1 MGPRAAEA
9 GLVACYHIDIFIP
22 HSLHHDTPLQIH
34 TIIYTVF
41 VIASGFIAMDNDNII
56 RAEIAYV

>member
-9 GLVACYHIDIFIP
+9 GLVTCYYIYVFIP
-22 HSLHHDTPLQIH
+22 HSFRHDTPLRSNSLV
-34 TIIYTVF
+34 YTVF
-41 VIASGFIAMDNDNII
+41 VIASGLIAMDNDNII